1 MPTVGVPAPSAGA
14 IRYRRTRDDRGNLAA
29 DKPLLP
35 SSRSLKKVSGCG
47 QFVIH
52 SAVVSGSGSGAR
64 TGQPEWLDVFLRG
77 LEQRVRADHPL
88 RTIRTLV
95 NEALASLDGRFGEI
109 YSEIGRPS
117 IPPEQLLR
125 AMLLQA
131 FYSVRSERQLMEQ
144 LDFNL
149 LFRWFVGLGIDDP
162 VWDASTFS
170 KNRDRLLDGSVAA
183 AFLSAVLSIPRVK
196 RLLSQDHFS
205 VDGTLIQAWASMKS
219 FRPKDEGD
227 TPPVPPA
234 PPAGGRNAEVDF
246 HGQRL
251 SNDTHRSIT
260 DPEARLYRKGRGREA
275 KLCFMGHALMEN
287 RHGLIVDGCVTEAN
301 GHAER
306 TAALVIIEKRA
317 DRPGR
322 ITLGADKGGACPRAG
337 PGPDPGDAE
346 DFVNELRSMNVT
358 PHIARNAAGRR
369 SAFDGRTTRHPGYAV
384 SQRIRKRIEE
394 GIGWGK
400 EVGLLRR
407 IRMRGRERVD
417 MAFAFSAAACNLIR
431 LPKLLIEP
439 TVA

>member
-1 MPTVGVPAPSAGA
+1 M
-14 IRYRRTRDDRGNLAA
+14 RGQ
-29 DKPLLP
+29 D
-35 SSRSLKKVSGCG
+35 SRS
-47 QFVIH
+47 
-52 SAVVSGSGSGAR
+52 GSLFSYV
-64 TGQPEWLDVFLRG
+64 D
-77 LEQRVRADHPL
+77 LEQRVRSDHPL

-109 YSEIGRPS
+109 PSEIGRPS

-149 LFRWFVGLGIDDP
+149 LFRWFVGLGVDDP

-183 AFLSAVLSIPRVK
+183 AFLSAVLAIPRVK

-219 FRPKDEGD
+219 FRPKDD
-227 TPPVPPA
+227 ATPPTPPE
-234 PPAGGRNAEVDF
+234 PPAGGRNGEVDF

-275 KLCFMGHALMEN
+275 KLSFMGHALMEN
-287 RHGLIVDGCVTEAN
+287 RNGLIIDGCVTQAN
-301 GHAER
+301 GQAER
-306 TAALVIIEKRA
+306 TAALAMIEKHA
-317 DRPGR
+317 DRPNR
-322 ITLGADKGGACPRAG
+322 ITLGADKGY
-337 PGPDPGDAE
+337 DAE

-358 PHIARNAAGRR
+358 PHIARNTAGRR
-369 SAFDGRTTRHPGYAV
+369 SAIDGRTTRHPGYAL
-384 SQRIRKRIEE
+384 SQRIRMRIEV
-394 GIGWGK
+394 GFGWGK
-400 EVGLLRR
+400 DFGLLRR

-417 MAFAFSAAACNLIR
+417 MAFAFSAAACNLVR
-431 LPKLLIEP
+431 LPKLLSEP
-439 TVA
+439 EVA

>member
-1 MPTVGVPAPSAGA
+1 M
-14 IRYRRTRDDRGNLAA
+14 RGQ
-29 DKPLLP
+29 D
-35 SSRSLKKVSGCG
+35 SRS
-47 QFVIH
+47 
-52 SAVVSGSGSGAR
+52 GSLFSYV
-64 TGQPEWLDVFLRG
+64 D
-77 LEQRVRADHPL
+77 LEQRVRSDHPL
-88 RTIRTLV
+88 RTIRALV

-125 AMLLQA
+125 AMLLQV

-183 AFLSAVLSIPRVK
+183 AFLSAVLAIPRVK

-219 FRPKDEGD
+219 FRPRHGD
-227 TPPVPPA
+227 TPPNPPA
-234 PPAGGRNAEVDF
+234 SAEPPAGGRGGRGGRNAEADF
-246 HGQRL
+246 HGERL
-251 SNDTHRSIT
+251 SNDTHRSVT

-275 KLCFMGHALMEN
+275 RLCFMGHALMEN

-306 TAALVIIEKRA
+306 TAALAMIEKRA

-322 ITLGADKGGACPRAG
+322 ITLGADKGY
-337 PGPDPGDAE
+337 DAE

-358 PHIARNAAGRR
+358 PHIARNTAKRR
-369 SAFDGRTTRHPGYAV
+369 SAVDGRTTRHPGYAV

-394 GIGWGK
+394 GFGWGK
-400 EVGLLRR
+400 EFGLLRR

-417 MAFAFSAAACNLIR
+417 MAFAVSAAACNLIR
-431 LPKLLIEP
+431 LPKLLAEP
-439 TVA
+439 AVA